1 MLAAHTVAMA
11 QLTGV
16 LLLSSLDPDHQLCV
30 AMDEAV
36 LSRLQT
42 ERDQIVVYKYMN
54 RRIYFQSVTVRKLF

>member
-1 MLAAHTVAMA
+1 MLTAHTVAVA
-11 QLTGV
+11 QLTGG

-42 ERDQIVVYKYMN
+42 ERDQIVVYKKAYE
-54 RRIYFQSVTVRKLF
+54 